1 MSAWHCK
8 IQKQTVRRPDG
19 IVFRGMPNPTGAKMS
34 RAGRLPVLSCGFLQ
48 IQVLYSKAFGK
59 TWQRKRLEIHIWTIY
74 FSSTEARLFF
84 GKDRNVLRS
93 DRKTALFHNTGYN
106 IPLFHL
112 QERWSKGWKT
122 KKSEPCKQDIEK
134 SENQISKGYDPQ
146 IVIPMFF
153 HDGPPKSLF
162 Y

>member
-19 IVFRGMPNPTGAKMS
+19 IVFRGMPNPTGTKMS

-93 DRKTALFHNTGYN
+93 DRKAALFHNTGYN

-112 QERWSKGWKT
+112 QERWSKGWKNKEVRSMQT
-122 KKSEPCKQDIEK
+122 GCWKIRESNKRGIRSTN
-134 SENQISKGYDPQ
+134 SHTN
-146 IVIPMFF
+146 VIPWRT
-153 HDGPPKSLF
+153 S
-162 Y
+162 